1 MSFYQYFKENFEQ
14 SKPLKSTQ
22 LIPSGTRLSI
32 HAKHDTG
39 PIKLLVTLDED
50 LTVEQVIDQLK
61 QDDPSII
68 TAVVY
73 QVQDQQDLAM
83 ESECKCKHPTKSK
96 RGPCKCQQQEMTV
109 EQDEQMAT
117 PNQQQQ
123 PTVDPAKQQQIANID
138 KMIAQRQAQMASLRQ
153 NAERA
158 QQQVQAKQREI
169 DQLMRQK
176 GAIS

>member
-1 MSFYQYFKENFEQ
+1 MSFYQYFKENFKR
-14 SKPLKSTQ
+14 SKPIKSTEV
-22 LIPSGTRLSI
+22 IPSGTRLSI

-39 PIKLLVTLDED
+39 PIKFLMTTDED
-50 LTVEQVIDQLK
+50 LTVDQVVDQLK

-73 QVQDQQDLAM
+73 VQDQPEATL
-83 ESECKCKHPTKSK
+83 ESECKCKQRSKSK
-96 RGPCKCQQQEMTV
+96 NAPCKCQQRMITV
-109 EQDEQMAT
+109 EQDEQVT
-117 PNQQQQ
+117 NTNQQ
-123 PTVDPAKQQQIANID
+123 PTLDSSKQQQVANID
-138 KMIAQRQAQMASLRQ
+138 KMIAQRQSQMASLRQ

-169 DQLMRQK
+169 DQLLRQK

>member
-39 PIKLLVTLDED
+39 PIKFLMTTDED
-50 LTVEQVIDQLK
+50 LTVDQVIEQLK
-61 QDDPSII
+61 QEDPSIV

-73 QVQDQQDLAM
+73 QVDDQSDVTL
-83 ESECKCKHPTKSK
+83 ESECRCKRRSKSK
-96 RGPCKCQQQEMTV
+96 HEKCDCQQRTMTV
-109 EQDEQMAT
+109 EQDEQVGNS
-117 PNQQQQ
+117 PQQ
-123 PTVDPAKQQQIANID
+123 PTVDPAKQQQVANID

>member
-1 MSFYQYFKENFEQ
+1 MSFYQYFKENFKQ
-14 SKPLKSTQ
+14 SKPMKSTE

-39 PIKLLVTLDED
+39 PIKFLMTTDED
-50 LTVEQVIDQLK
+50 LTVDQVVDQLK

-73 QVQDQQDLAM
+73 VQYQPEATL
-83 ESECKCKHPTKSK
+83 ESECKCKQRSNSK
-96 RGPCKCQQQEMTV
+96 NAPCKCQQRMITV
-109 EQDEQMAT
+109 EQDEQVT
-117 PNQQQQ
+117 NTNQQ
-123 PTVDPAKQQQIANID
+123 PTLDSSKQQQVANID
-138 KMIAQRQAQMASLRQ
+138 KMIAQRQAQMATLRQ

-169 DQLMRQK
+169 DQLLRQK